1 MSAYSIL
8 PTRSPAKYR
17 GKYPARARSV
27 SCGATGVHVELNN
40 GLRLWSYGGKL
51 RELPRVGD
59 DFAAELDAAPA
70 MTAEHYAKL
79 CEAAELSR
87 KAPEGETNAARTI
100 ARAEKAAA
108 IRDLLDSILAPV
120 PAPAAPVDSGLFDP
134 MGGLR
139 GTGHI
144 VPETLAERAGLN
156 VRPVMADNGPAFEA
170 APEVACVTVT
180 DSDDG
185 AFRVAAEDANGF
197 PTQAIEYAP
206 THAEAERAA
215 RAMAARFE
223 VSIVDSTRE
232 GWQALERAQQ
242 VERAARA
249 ERDAKAIPAPVL
261 IAETA
266 RARYWRTQAGFVSTL
281 PGAEL
286 TADTGAGYNRLDSL
300 MRLKGESAE
309 TIDSTLRAEV
319 LRLEQA
325 GRDAAERETGRVI
338 DMTPTWAGILPTLR
352 ALIENGNA
360 EGRRTAWAELEK
372 MARLADERNRMAESF
387 AELAALLPDW
397 PTMRALSAWGAEKAT
412 AKKAAA
418 RDIIARHIPETIS
431 KESSK

>member
-59 DFAAELDAAPA
+59 DFAAELNAAPA

-120 PAPAAPVDSGLFDP
+120 PAESLPPAFDPSLSNDAQAATMAGWEIATPIGNAEAAPVDESPLVQCVRVENLPGGLFSVTAEVGP
-134 MGGLR
+134 GE
-139 GTGHI
+139 
-144 VPETLAERAGLN
+144 VP
-156 VRPVMADNGPAFEA
+156 DA
-170 APEVACVTVT
+170 A
-180 DSDDG
+180 
-185 AFRVAAEDANGF
+185 R
-197 PTQAIEYAP
+197 IESSYP
-206 THAEAERAA
+206 EAERAA
-215 RAMAARFE
+215 RAMAARYG
-223 VSIVDSTRE
+223 VDVYDSTAEANRE
-232 GWQALERAQQ
+232 SRARLTVRANRLAQAEGM
-242 VERAARA
+242 AAI
-249 ERDAKAIPAPVL
+249 AKA
-261 IAETA
+261 EQ
-266 RARYWRTQAGFVSTL
+266 QA
-281 PGAEL
+281 AN
-286 TADTGAGYNRLDSL
+286 ADTL
-300 MRLKGESAE
+300 
-309 TIDSTLRAEV
+309 
-319 LRLEQA
+319 
-325 GRDAAERETGRVI
+325 RVI

-352 ALIENGNA
+352 ALIENGNP

-387 AELAALLPDW
+387 AELRGLLSDW
-397 PTMRALSAWGAEKAT
+397 PTFRALSAYGAERAT

-418 RDIIARHIPETIS
+418 LEIVARHIPETIS
-431 KESSK
+431 NKESGE

>member
-108 IRDLLDSILAPV
+108 ILDLLDSILAPV

-197 PTQAIEYAP
+197 PTQAIQYAP

-232 GWQALERAQQ
+232 GWQALESAQAA
-242 VERAARA
+242 ERAARA
-249 ERDAKAIPAPVL
+249 ERETVRRNRRLQAEGMAAIAKA
-261 IAETA
+261 EQ
-266 RARYWRTQAGFVSTL
+266 QAANV
-281 PGAEL
+281 E
-286 TADTGAGYNRLDSL
+286 SL
-300 MRLKGESAE
+300 
-309 TIDSTLRAEV
+309 
-319 LRLEQA
+319 
-325 GRDAAERETGRVI
+325 RVI

-352 ALIENGNA
+352 ALIENGNP

-418 RDIIARHIPETIS
+418 REIIARHIPETIS

>member
-170 APEVACVTVT
+170 APEVACITV
-180 DSDDG
+180 
-185 AFRVAAEDANGF
+185 RRNRRLQAEG
-197 PTQAIEYAP
+197 
-206 THAEAERAA
+206 
-215 RAMAARFE
+215 MAA
-223 VSIVDSTRE
+223 I
-232 GWQALERAQQ
+232 
-242 VERAARA
+242 
-249 ERDAKAIPAPVL
+249 AKA
-261 IAETA
+261 EQ
-266 RARYWRTQAGFVSTL
+266 QAANV
-281 PGAEL
+281 E
-286 TADTGAGYNRLDSL
+286 SL
-300 MRLKGESAE
+300 
-309 TIDSTLRAEV
+309 
-319 LRLEQA
+319 
-325 GRDAAERETGRVI
+325 RVI
-338 DMTPTWAGILPTLR
+338 DMTPTWTGILPTLR
-352 ALIENGNA
+352 ALIENGNP
-360 EGRRTAWAELEK
+360 EGRRMAWAELEK